1 MRTMRAIR
9 QDGLSLS
16 AQQRLLA
23 VFAQGLA
30 VALLA
35 VSWLDDKLERRR
47 SRRLLQELTDH
58 QLKDIGISR
67 ADAFN
72 EGQRP
77 FWD

>member
-23 VFAQGLA
+23 VFAPGLA